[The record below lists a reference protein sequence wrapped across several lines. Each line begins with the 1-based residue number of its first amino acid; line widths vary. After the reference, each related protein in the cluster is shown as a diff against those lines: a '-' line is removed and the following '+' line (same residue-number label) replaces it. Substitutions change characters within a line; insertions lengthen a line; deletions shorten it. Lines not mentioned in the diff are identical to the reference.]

1 MLEHRPARFGAAS
14 SSPAAERLQHT
25 KRGENPAMGDTA
37 RRAFVGTL
45 VAVAVVALALALWK
59 LKIVIALVFLGFIV
73 AAAMRPGVDRLA
85 EHRVPRP
92 LGVALHYV
100 VLAGAIGLLLWLVVP
115 RAINQVNEAIG
126 GVPTSREELNQKAK
140 HSSGIKHQFFVGL
153 QKRLAKLPSAGS
165 VVHGAVTIGT
175 KALEALVGI
184 FFVFAIA
191 AYWIFERE
199 RAIGFVSSLLPR
211 KHRRVVR
218 DTWELIDAKLGAY
231 VRGSLLLIAFV
242 ATVLSLSFWAIG
254 VPFWLLL
261 GVFGGVVE
269 IVPVIGPL
277 VAGVAAVGV
286 GLTTSW
292 QVALYA
298 GIAVVVVRQF
308 EDYVVIPRVM
318 GHVTGLSP
326 LLVLVSVTAVGL
338 LFGGFYV
345 LMATPFVALIAT
357 LVDVIVRDR
366 DPAEEDVPAVLFAKE
381 SGG

>member
-1 MLEHRPARFGAAS
+1 M
-14 SSPAAERLQHT
+14 
-25 KRGENPAMGDTA
+25 GETA
-37 RRAFVGTL
+37 RKAFVATL
-45 VAVAVVALALALWK
+45 VAVTVVALALALWK

-92 LGVALHYV
+92 LGVALHYLAV
-100 VLAGAIGLLLWLVVP
+100 VGAIGLLLWLAVP
-115 RAINQVNEAIG
+115 RAINQVDKALG
-126 GVPTSREELNQKAK
+126 GVPTSQQELKEKAK
-140 HSSGIKHQFFVGL
+140 HSTGFKHQFFVGL
-153 QKRLAKLPSAGS
+153 QKRLKKLPSAGS
-165 VVHGAVTIGT
+165 IVHRTVTIGK
-175 KALEALVGI
+175 KAVEVLVGI
-184 FFVFAIA
+184 FFVFATA

-199 RAIGFVSSLLPR
+199 RAMAFVSSLLPR
-211 KHRRVVR
+211 RHRRVVR
-218 DTWELIDAKLGAY
+218 ETWELIDAKLGAY
-231 VRGSLLLIAFV
+231 VRGTLLLIVFV

-261 GVFGGVVE
+261 GVFAGVVE

-277 VAGVAAVGV
+277 IAGILAVGV
-286 GLTTSW
+286 GLTDSW

-326 LLVLVSVTAVGL
+326 LLVLVSVSAIGL

-345 LMATPFVALIAT
+345 LMATPFVALVAT
-357 LVDVIVRDR
+357 LVDVIVRNKE
-366 DPAEEDVPAVLFAKE
+366 PSEEDTPAVLLAKE
-381 SGG
+381 SRG